1 MKKIITN
8 PKNLSEQRQGQDT
21 KLNTKIEDLSKP
33 ESPKSQLQENEKIDS
48 NKNLFLTKTANE
60 WIDEAKNRAIPKML
74 FGEFW
79 LEGEICILFADS
91 NLGKSIIAVQIGD
104 SITKGIPINGFKLEA
119 LKQPILYFDFE
130 LSDKQFENRYSVNF
144 SNHYQFND
152 NFKRVEI
159 NPDADIPE
167 KQSFEDHLNIELEK
181 EIVRTQTKILIIDN
195 LTYLRNETE
204 KAKNALPLMKQ
215 LKALKKKYN
224 LSILVLAHTPK
235 RDLSKPITSNDL
247 AGSKMLMNFC
257 DSVFTIGESSS
268 DKGKRYLK
276 QIKARNTEILYDSEN
291 IIVCQIEK
299 PVNFLQFKFVELG
312 TELDHLKQFTKKDK
326 EKIKIAVLELTDKG
340 VSNVEIGLKLGIHE
354 STVRKYKKQNDS
366 LSGN

>member
-1 MKKIITN
+1 MKKHITN
-8 PKNLSEQRQGQDT
+8 PINLSEQRQGQDT

-33 ESPKSQLQENEKIDS
+33 KSLTNNIQKHAS
-48 NKNLFLTKTANE
+48 NKHFFLTKTANE

-104 SITKGIPINGFKLEA
+104 SITKGIPIHGFKLEA

-130 LSDKQFENRYSVNF
+130 LSDKQFENRYSINF
-144 SNHYQFND
+144 SNHYHFND
-152 NFKRVEI
+152 TFKRVEI

-167 KQSFEDHLNIELEK
+167 KQSFEDHLIIELEK
-181 EIVRTQTKILIIDN
+181 EVVRTQTKILIIDN
-195 LTYLRNETE
+195 LTYLKNETE
-204 KAKNALPLMKQ
+204 TAKNALPLMKH
-215 LKALKKKYN
+215 LKALKKKYD

-235 RDLSKPITSNDL
+235 RDLSKPITKNDL

-268 DKGKRYLK
+268 DKSKRYLK
-276 QIKARNTEILYDSEN
+276 QIKARNTEIFYDSEN
-291 IIVCQIEK
+291 IIVLQIEK
-299 PVNFLQFKFVELG
+299 PVNFLQFKFVDFG
-312 TELDHLKQFTKKDK
+312 TESDHLKRFTKEDK

-340 VSNVEIGLKLGIHE
+340 MSNVEIGKKLGIHE
-354 STVRKYKKQNDS
+354 STVRKYKKRND
-366 LSGN
+366 LLLGN